1 MMSATRGAA
10 RVSVVWFISILVLFL
25 VALAFGYISQDEA
38 AMARQAELA
47 AQNSEA
53 EADRLFEEEAAY
65 ARELS
70 RVVGWYDREGG
81 APRSNPELITAALSD
96 LRSTFTEIDAS
107 VADLERALPHTVRMY
122 NARVSELNQIRA
134 RVTQL
139 ESELATE
146 RQGRQAD
153 VRAKDQQIATLR
165 SQLADQERSAA
176 DREAD
181 LSRRLATANTQISS
195 LDADARRLRQEIES
209 LRRGHGQ
216 ELATYRSRVDEM
228 GRKLTFLQPDRRDEP
243 DGRVLA
249 VSALTGSAWIDIG
262 ANQRVARGM
271 RFRVESAGDLN
282 RRVKA
287 MAEVVEVEA
296 ARARVVLLD
305 QADTFDPVQTGDVV
319 INPVFDP
326 TGERRALLVGR
337 FSGAYGEKE
346 LRALLSRL
354 GISVQ
359 ERLDLTTD
367 FLIVGGEIFVDEF
380 GEPLEEPLQ
389 PSDLP
394 AYREAEALGVQ
405 IVPIQRIREY
415 FVL

>member
-10 RVSVVWFISILVLFL
+10 RVSVVWFISIIVLFL
-25 VALAFGYISQDEA
+25 VAVAFGYISQDEA
-38 AMARQAELA
+38 ANARQSEEA
-47 AQNSEA
+47 ARRAQA
-53 EADRLFEEEAAY
+53 EADQLFEQEAA
-65 ARELS
+65 AVRELS
-70 RVVGWYDREGG
+70 RVVGWYDRE
-81 APRSNPELITAALSD
+81 AVPRSTPALITAALAE
-96 LRSTFTEIDAS
+96 LRSTFTDIDGG
-107 VADLERALPHTVRMY
+107 VNDLERALPHTVRMY
-122 NARVSELNQIRA
+122 NARVTELGQMRA

-139 ESELATE
+139 ESELSTE

-153 VRAKDQQIATLR
+153 VRAKDQQIAALR
-165 SQLADQERSAA
+165 SQLADQERSAS

-181 LSRRLATANTQISS
+181 LSRRLTTANNQVSS
-195 LDADARRLRQEIES
+195 LDADARRLRQEIEG
-209 LRRGHGQ
+209 LRRSHGQ
-216 ELATYRSRVDEM
+216 EVATFRSRVDEM
-228 GRKLTFLQPDRRDEP
+228 GRKLTFMQPDRRDQP

-271 RFRVESAGDLN
+271 RFRVESAGDRN

-287 MAEVVEVEA
+287 MGEVVEVEA
-296 ARARVVLLD
+296 ARARIVLFD
-305 QADTFDPVQTGDVV
+305 VADSFDPVQTGDVV

-326 TGERRALLVGR
+326 TGERRAILVGR

-346 LRALLSRL
+346 LRALLGRM
-354 GISVQ
+354 GVSVQ

-367 FLIVGGEIFVDEF
+367 FLIVGGEIFTDEF

-389 PSDLP
+389 PSELP
-394 AYREAEALGVQ
+394 VFREAEAMGVQ
-405 IVPIQRIREY
+405 IVPIQRVREY